1 MGYRY
6 YRGCYIGNGAFR
18 SKAEVDRFL
27 EENAVAHYKL
37 VCELFAEVP
46 SVEHASLCNEEA
58 ERLVN
63 QFGYSYEQLEEIEAE
78 VFRTVDVRRA

>member
-18 SKAEVDRFL
+18 
-27 EENAVAHYKL
+27 EET
-37 VCELFAEVP
+37 
-46 SVEHASLCNEEA
+46 

-63 QFGYSYEQLEEIEAE
+63 QFGYNYEQLEEIEAE
-78 VFRTVDVRRA
+78 VFRTVAEDL